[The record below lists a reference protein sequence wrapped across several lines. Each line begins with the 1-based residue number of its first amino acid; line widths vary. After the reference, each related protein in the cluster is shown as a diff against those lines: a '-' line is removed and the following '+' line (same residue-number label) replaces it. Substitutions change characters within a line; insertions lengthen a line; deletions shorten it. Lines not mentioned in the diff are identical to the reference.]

1 MKKEIFVFYVLIK
14 ERNLIMAEE
23 GKKVFTVNP
32 NGKKVKIIVGV
43 CVALLLIVAISI
55 ASITIV
61 PAGHKGVTLNM
72 GAVTGAVMN
81 EGINFKIP
89 FVQNAEI
96 IDVRVK
102 KYESKDNSSASKDLQ
117 TIKSSIAVNYRVN
130 QDHVADLYQKIGMS
144 YESTV
149 INPAISECIK
159 SVTSRYTAEEL
170 ITKRT
175 EVSEEM
181 KNFLQKKLSEKY
193 ILVDSFNIINFDFTD
208 AFNTAIEE
216 KQIAE
221 QNALK
226 AKYDLER
233 IKTEA
238 EQAVTKAKGEAE
250 AMKLKNEQISQNI
263 IYLEFI
269 DKWDG
274 KMPTYYGS
282 DNLFLGLDMN
292 NIQSANTGNSTKSE

>member
-1 MKKEIFVFYVLIK
+1 
-14 ERNLIMAEE
+14 MAEE

-32 NGKKVKIIVGV
+32 NGKKVKIIVGF

-238 EQAVTKAKGEAE
+238 EHAVTKAKGEAE

>member
-1 MKKEIFVFYVLIK
+1 
-14 ERNLIMAEE
+14 MAEE

-32 NGKKVKIIVGV
+32 NGKKIKIIVGV
-43 CVALLLIVAISI
+43 CVAVLLIAVIAI

-117 TIKSSIAVNYRVN
+117 TIKSSIAVNYRVD

-175 EVSEEM
+175 EVSEKM
-181 KNFLQKKLSEKY
+181 KKFLQEKLSEKY

-292 NIQSANTGNSTKSE
+292 SVQSANTDNSTKSE

>member
-1 MKKEIFVFYVLIK
+1 
-14 ERNLIMAEE
+14 MAEE

-32 NGKKVKIIVGV
+32 NGKKVKIIVGF

-61 PAGHKGVTLNM
+61 PAGHKGATLNM

-181 KNFLQKKLSEKY
+181 KKFLQKKLSEKY

>member
-1 MKKEIFVFYVLIK
+1 MSDE
-14 ERNLIMAEE
+14 N
-23 GKKVFTVNP
+23 KKVITINP
-32 NGKKVKIIVGV
+32 NKKKIKTIIAV
-43 CVALLLIVAISI
+43 CVAVLAVAIVVI

-81 EGINFKIP
+81 EGINFNIP
-89 FVQNAEI
+89 FVQSAEV

-117 TIKSSIAVNYRVN
+117 TVKSSIAVNYRVD
-130 QDHVADLYQKIGMS
+130 QDHVSDLYQKIGMS

-181 KNFLQKKLSEKY
+181 KNFLQEKLSEKY
-193 ILVDSFNIINFDFTD
+193 ILIDSFNIVNLDFTD

-269 DKWDG
+269 NKWDG

-282 DNLFLGLDMN
+282 DNLFLGLDMSKA
-292 NIQSANTGNSTKSE
+292 QTDKNSESSKTES

>member
-1 MKKEIFVFYVLIK
+1 
-14 ERNLIMAEE
+14 MAEE

-117 TIKSSIAVNYRVN
+117 KIKSSIAVNYRVN

-181 KNFLQKKLSEKY
+181 KKFLQKKLSEKY

>member
-1 MKKEIFVFYVLIK
+1 
-14 ERNLIMAEE
+14 MAEE

-181 KNFLQKKLSEKY
+181 KKFLQKKLSEKY

-250 AMKLKNEQISQNI
+250 AMKLKNEQISQSI

>member
-1 MKKEIFVFYVLIK
+1 
-14 ERNLIMAEE
+14 MAEE

-226 AKYDLER
+226 AKYDLVR